1 MIFDKM
7 KHDDET
13 FDNKNEVAVE
23 KEMKL
28 KDNVVEKV
36 KNEKDEDVFDI
47 KATDQGNQND
57 EENESNEY
65 EAKEVE
71 VDSRMDAST
80 IVSTLHI
87 IFAMV
92 IICGKTLHE
101 QSLLVARLSQLS
113 QSSLL
118 SQLQPKELLSL
129 TSLIVLL
136 PGRVRGVLRG
146 DDRPHSQGVQHGEQ
160 G

>member
-7 KHDDET
+7 KHEDET
-13 FDNKNEVAVE
+13 FDDKNEVAVE

-57 EENESNEY
+57 EENESKEY
-65 EAKEVE
+65 EVKEVE

-80 IVSTLHI
+80 IVSTPHI

-92 IICGKTLHE
+92 IICGETLHK
-101 QSLLVARLSQLS
+101 QSLLVARLSQML
-113 QSSLL
+113 QSCLMTKRKLSLL
-118 SQLQPKELLSL
+118 KK
-129 TSLIVLL
+129 
-136 PGRVRGVLRG
+136 
-146 DDRPHSQGVQHGEQ
+146 
-160 G
+160 